1 MKKIFLLA
9 FLSVFLLTG
18 CTFTNAVWS
27 SLTRLF
33 TGKLPTQQMVL
44 ETKKGSVELKVEVA
58 DREGERERGLME
70 REEVKTG
77 EGMWFVF
84 EDEAPRSFWMKNT
97 LVPLDIIFFDSQ
109 KKVVS
114 IVDNME
120 PCKAAECPGYDSAT
134 PAMFALEVPAGFAA
148 ENGLNLGDTVAEDQ

>member
-9 FLSVFLLTG
+9 FLSAFLLTG

-27 SLTRLF
+27 SLTRFF
-33 TGKLPTQQMVL
+33 TGKLPQQSLVL
-44 ETKKGSVELKVEVA
+44 ETQKGDVELKVEVA
-58 DREGERERGLME
+58 DSEGERERGLME
-70 REEVKTG
+70 RKEVKAG

-97 LVPLDIIFFDSQ
+97 LVPLDIIFFDNQ

-120 PCKAAECPGYDSAT
+120 PCKVAECPGYASDI

-148 ENGLNLGDTVAEDQ
+148 ENGLKLGDTVAEGK